1 MSALR
6 GYEIALQIIYFVLCE
21 YHNALKFWRPK
32 GFLNHFDLKVLVK
45 MSILTQGFF
54 PFNFLSV

>member
-21 YHNALKFWRPK
+21 YHDGLKFWRPK

-45 MSILTQGFF
+45 MNILTQGFF
-54 PFNFLSV
+54 PFNSVSI